1 MQRGLSKGFFHF
13 VFSGPNRNSAHSTER
28 KSSNCQK
35 LQKSATCNMNIKI
48 REAASY
54 KKHIKMLR
62 KWLLLCVCMKR
73 VSVLLVFI
81 FVFRGNEC
89 SKSMPNKRNYESC
102 VSGPKKKERTEK
114 MGGWYEDYIR
124 ISLQTPTNNSGKP
137 SQRSGPAH
145 L

>member
-1 MQRGLSKGFFHF
+1 MKRIKAKNKCKLKEKKTMQRGLSKGFFHF

-102 VSGPKKKERTEK
+102 VSGPKKKKELKKWEDGMRTT
-114 MGGWYEDYIR
+114 YE
-124 ISLQTPTNNSGKP
+124 
-137 SQRSGPAH
+137 
-145 L
+145 